1 MIMSQH
7 TILVVEDNNNQ
18 RALYQE
24 ELAEEGYQVLTA
36 ADGREALAMA
46 REKRPDLVVLDV
58 NMPVMDGL
66 DTLSYLLEIDSGLPV
81 IINTAYASYQDSFNS
96 WSADAYIVKSSDL
109 SELKST
115 VQRLLAEK
123 AERREKAGSN
133 SNSQDA

>member
-1 MIMSQH
+1 MSQH
-7 TILVVEDNNNQ
+7 TVLIVEDSTNQ

-24 ELAEEGYQVLTA
+24 ELEEEGYHVLAA
-36 ADGREALAMA
+36 ADGREALAIA
-46 REKRPDLVVLDV
+46 REHHPDLVILDV

-115 VQRLLAEK
+115 VQRLLMEK
-123 AERREKAGSN
+123 AARRQKAGG
-133 SNSQDA
+133 QAAEAV

>member
-1 MIMSQH
+1 MIMSQS
-7 TILVVEDNNNQ
+7 TVLIVEDNTNQ

-24 ELAEEGYQVLTA
+24 ELAEEGYRVLTA
-36 ADGREALAMA
+36 ADGREALAVA
-46 REKRPDLVVLDV
+46 REERPDLVILDV

-115 VQRLLAEK
+115 VHRLLIEK
-123 AERREKAGSN
+123 AARQEKSGGPTAE
-133 SNSQDA
+133 AV